1 MAIEVTTD
9 GPVLLVTL
17 NRPERLNALTS
28 DDYVALARTWE
39 EAAADPEVRAVVLT
53 GAGERAFCT
62 GADLYDTIPHPPRP
76 ADLWKPMGM
85 RRPDRG
91 QPLWKPAIAAVR
103 GYCLGGGLTLML
115 RTDLRVASDDA
126 VFSLPEARWGIPV
139 NSDPARLAPHPVAME
154 WMLAGERF
162 SAADAYR
169 HGLVN
174 RVVPPDQVLPAA
186 LSLAH
191 RIAAHDPC
199 AVQATKELALRSRT
213 MNLDD
218 CDRLEA
224 SYRLLLESSSA
235 GQPM

>member
-1 MAIEVTTD
+1 
-9 GPVLLVTL
+9 
-17 NRPERLNALTS
+17 
-28 DDYVALARTWE
+28 
-39 EAAADPEVRAVVLT
+39 
-53 GAGERAFCT
+53 
-62 GADLYDTIPHPPRP
+62 
-76 ADLWKPMGM
+76 M

-91 QPLWKPAIAAVR
+91 QPLWKPVIAAVR

-115 RTDLRVASDDA
+115 RTDLCVAGDDA

-139 NSDPARLAPHPVAME
+139 SSDPARLAPHPVAME
-154 WMLAGERF
+154 WMLTGDRF

-174 RVVPPDQVLPAA
+174 RVVPPDEVLSTA

-191 RIAAHDPC
+191 RVAAHDPC

-218 CDRLEA
+218 CDRLEG
-224 SYRLLLESSSA
+224 SYRLLLERRQWSRQDRRSDRTRPVPPGDRPSR
-235 GQPM
+235 